1 MHSQHLEFVRGHRSS
16 ALWDIGDT
24 PPVPRAGSFE
34 VYSGIIYSYICGGVM
49 CQYHS
54 IISIALN
61 LNNDWNHVSAAYKCA
76 RIALIFVCKLFSAN
90 KNVRYRL
97 SPLISEELA
106 QSFNER
112 KVSS

>member
-1 MHSQHLEFVRGHRSS
+1 MIRSS

-34 VYSGIIYSYICGGVM
+34 VYSGIIYSYTCGGIM

-61 LNNDWNHVSAAYKCA
+61 LNNDWSHDVSAAYKCA
-76 RIALIFVCKLFSAN
+76 RNRIALIFVCKLFSAN
-90 KNVRYRL
+90 KNVRYHF

>member
-1 MHSQHLEFVRGHRSS
+1 MIRSS

-34 VYSGIIYSYICGGVM
+34 VYSGIIYSYTCGGIM

-61 LNNDWNHVSAAYKCA
+61 LNNDSSHISAAYKCA

-90 KNVRYRL
+90 KNVRYRF

>member
-1 MHSQHLEFVRGHRSS
+1 MIRSS

-34 VYSGIIYSYICGGVM
+34 VYSGINSYTCGGIM

-61 LNNDWNHVSAAYKCA
+61 LNNDWSHVSVAYKGA
-76 RIALIFVCKLFSAN
+76 RIALTFVCKLFSAD
-90 KNVRYRL
+90 KNVSYRL